1 MKKILLMVATV
12 AMLVACG
19 GNGKQAEAK
28 KTVEEQ
34 AEAKKTV
41 EEQAAYYVNEL
52 LKAQQTGDYGKYVDL
67 SEEMD
72 KWIETLSETDLEKVE
87 LAAEKAAMAFYAS
100 STGADEYGDWDDED
114 YDDEDYDD
122 EDYDDEDYDEEDYDD
137 DWDF

>member
-1 MKKILLMVATV
+1 MVAAV

-34 AEAKKTV
+34 VEAKKTI
-41 EEQAAYYVNEL
+41 EEQATYYVNEL
-52 LKAQQTGDYGKYVDL
+52 LKAQQTGDYDKCVEL
-67 SEEMD
+67 SEEMA
-72 KWIETLSETDLEKVE
+72 KWGETLSETDLEKAE

-114 YDDEDYDD
+114 YDDEDY
-122 EDYDDEDYDEEDYDD
+122 EEDYDEEDYDE

>member
-19 GNGKQAEAK
+19 GNGKKAEAK

-34 AEAKKTV
+34 AT
-41 EEQAAYYVNEL
+41 YYVNEL
-52 LKAQQTGDYGKYVDL
+52 LKAQQTGDYDKCVEL
-67 SEEMD
+67 SEEMA
-72 KWIETLSETDLEKVE
+72 KWGETLSETDLEKAE

-114 YDDEDYDD
+114 YDDDDYDD
-122 EDYDDEDYDEEDYDD
+122 YDEEDYDEEDYDEEDDDD

>member
-1 MKKILLMVATV
+1 MKKILLMVAAV

-34 AEAKKTV
+34 VEAKKTI
-41 EEQAAYYVNEL
+41 EEQATYYVNEL
-52 LKAQQTGDYGKYVDL
+52 LKAQQTGDYDKCVDL

-72 KWIETLSETDLEKVE
+72 KWIETLSETDLEKAE

-122 EDYDDEDYDEEDYDD
+122 EDYDDYDEEDYDD

>member
-34 AEAKKTV
+34 VEAKKTI
-41 EEQAAYYVNEL
+41 EEQATYYVNEL
-52 LKAQQTGDYGKYVDL
+52 LKAQQTGDYDKCVEL
-67 SEEMD
+67 SEEMA
-72 KWIETLSETDLEKVE
+72 KWGETLSETDLEKAE

-114 YDDEDYDD
+114 YDDEDY
-122 EDYDDEDYDEEDYDD
+122 EEDYDEEDYDE

>member
-19 GNGKQAEAK
+19 GNGK
-28 KTVEEQ
+28 Q

-122 EDYDDEDYDEEDYDD
+122 EDYDEEDYDD

>member
-1 MKKILLMVATV
+1 MVATV

-19 GNGKQAEAK
+19 GNGK
-28 KTVEEQ
+28 Q

>member
-19 GNGKQAEAK
+19 GNGK
-28 KTVEEQ
+28 Q

-122 EDYDDEDYDEEDYDD
+122 EDYDDEDYDDEDYDEEDYDD

>member
-19 GNGKQAEAK
+19 GNWKNAEAK

-34 AEAKKTV
+34 AT
-41 EEQAAYYVNEL
+41 YYVNEL
-52 LKAQQTGDYGKYVDL
+52 LKAQQTGDYDKCVEL
-67 SEEMD
+67 SEEMA
-72 KWIETLSETDLEKVE
+72 KWGETLSETDLEKAE

-114 YDDEDYDD
+114 YDDDDYDD
-122 EDYDDEDYDEEDYDD
+122 YDEEDYDEEDYDEEDDDD

>member
-19 GNGKQAEAK
+19 GNGK
-28 KTVEEQ
+28 Q

>member
-1 MKKILLMVATV
+1 MVATV